1 MINKKETV
9 RCISG
14 LTGHLSILLD
24 AKFYLFLERHS
35 FLDGADARNFV
46 GGKLMNKKKRFLEGQ
61 KFKVKN

>member
-46 GGKLMNKKKRFLEGQ
+46 GGKLMNKKKDF
-61 KFKVKN
+61 